1 MNTAPTPVTVTI
13 PTIKNMVIH
22 LDMKRAYD
30 FDGYVSNG
38 DMTFLPEL
46 FPAAMITKWYPT
58 HVTLFGN
65 GKAMITGVKS
75 FSELRSIICA
85 LDSFVEDQKR
95 FVTPRVYN
103 EKREKLYM
111 YPKKK
116 G

>member
-1 MNTAPTPVTVTI
+1 
-13 PTIKNMVIH
+13 MVIH
-22 LDMKRAYD
+22 LDMKRCFN

-75 FSELRSIICA
+75 LSELRSIICA
-85 LDSFVEDQKR
+85 IDAFVEDQKR
-95 FVTPRVYN
+95 FVLPRKSDDER
-103 EKREKLYM
+103 EKRFI
-111 YPKKK
+111 YPTKT
-116 G
+116 